1 MPFLSHTTAMPGHL
15 AVAVD
20 ARSPGRSVSEAFFQA
35 VGVHNPHDRPARQHL
50 DMDLVKN
57 RGKRVRRIKIR
68 SAASRSPLG
77 DPCPLFAAGR
87 GFQPRRSKISPAS
100 RLSGRQGKT

>member
-1 MPFLSHTTAMPGHL
+1 MFNAPPTPQNQLYVRLLSERAFTFDSGDFLFCLFSTASIAENGGEMPFLSHTTALPGHL

-57 RGKRVRRIKIR
+57 RGKC
-68 SAASRSPLG
+68 A
-77 DPCPLFAAGR
+77 
-87 GFQPRRSKISPAS
+87 
-100 RLSGRQGKT
+100 